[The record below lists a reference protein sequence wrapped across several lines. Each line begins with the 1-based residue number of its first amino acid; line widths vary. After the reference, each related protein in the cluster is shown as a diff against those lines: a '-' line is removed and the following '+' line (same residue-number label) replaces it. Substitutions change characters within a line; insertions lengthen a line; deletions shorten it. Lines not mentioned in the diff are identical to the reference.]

1 MLDFPVGATVSEGSL
16 VQAGLVQSLADRK
29 RLSPSFQRPKKV
41 TLHRWKCMQ
50 LGPSFGLLLASKAR
64 TAVPTFR
71 IDTLRACSRPKASVP
86 SLGFQ
91 ASEFLLVEEIV
102 RKLPMQFAQDELR
115 ISVVVPSQSCHGE
128 QQFRERLEEVTSLG
142 S

>member
-1 MLDFPVGATVSEGSL
+1 MLDFPVEATESEGLL

-29 RLSPSFQRPKKV
+29 RPKPFLSKAKGV
-41 TLHRWKCMQ
+41 TLHRWKRML
-50 LGPSFGLLLASKAR
+50 LGPSFGLLLVSKAR

-71 IDTLRACSRPKASVP
+71 IETLRARSRPRASVP
-86 SLGFQ
+86 SFGFQ
-91 ASEFLLVEEIV
+91 ASQFLLVEEIV
-102 RKLPMQFAQDELR
+102 RKLPMQLAQDEFR

-128 QQFRERLEEVTSLG
+128 QQFRERLEEVTSVG

>member
-1 MLDFPVGATVSEGSL
+1 MF
-16 VQAGLVQSLADRK
+16 
-29 RLSPSFQRPKKV
+29 
-41 TLHRWKCMQ
+41 
-50 LGPSFGLLLASKAR
+50 
-64 TAVPTFR
+64 
-71 IDTLRACSRPKASVP
+71 
-86 SLGFQ
+86 
-91 ASEFLLVEEIV
+91 VEEIV